1 MEEKRLIK
9 PGDFIKR
16 NNKDGSFMIFEGKN
30 ISETTY
36 KRLTLVCEYDP
47 EKYMMTEAGYSHVP
61 HLDMGTPTKRCE
73 ATIDTEREDYWISLC
88 SDEERLRAERILLR
102 YGYEWDAENLRMID
116 LETGEIV
123 KKIIT
128 PDDTYYGQIIKP
140 ISDAFKAMLKRF
152 CITKNKPTYS
162 PQYGYNGG
170 GEYGWDGYED

>member
-16 NNKDGSFMIFEGKN
+16 NNKDGCFMIFEGKN
-30 ISETTY
+30 ISESTY

-47 EKYMMTEAGYSHVP
+47 EKYMMTDAGYSHVP
-61 HLDMGTPTKRCE
+61 HLDMSTTAKRCE

-88 SDEERLRAERILLR
+88 SEEEKLRAERILLR

-170 GEYGWDGYED
+170 SEYGWDGYED

>member
-1 MEEKRLIK
+1 
-9 PGDFIKR
+9 
-16 NNKDGSFMIFEGKN
+16 
-30 ISETTY
+30 
-36 KRLTLVCEYDP
+36 
-47 EKYMMTEAGYSHVP
+47 
-61 HLDMGTPTKRCE
+61 
-73 ATIDTEREDYWISLC
+73 
-88 SDEERLRAERILLR
+88 
-102 YGYEWDAENLRMID
+102 MID